1 MTLAKVVKLWHRC
14 KILRLISHIFRP
26 FAPLI
31 AEKAVNS
38 PNDMEGLLQYIWQHR
53 LWLSED
59 MVTNDGRRVRVIDPG
74 LLNTDAGPDFFNA
87 KVEID
92 GHLWVGNVEIHVRA
106 SDWKRHHHDEDPAYD
121 SVILHVVEKDD
132 APVQRINGELIP
144 QVELRVS
151 PRFNEC
157 YDRLVNAKV
166 ELPCAARLKEVPP
179 LTVTEWIEALAF
191 ERLHGK
197 VDRVRELYDRYNGSW
212 QDICYVLLAR
222 TLGFGINNDA
232 FERLARVTPLRL
244 LHKHSD
250 SILQVEALLFGQAGL
265 LNGAHDSETY
275 YQQLTREYA
284 FLANKFSLRP
294 IEGTAWRLFR
304 SRPQNFPYRRIAL
317 LAQFVHGG
325 FNLMNDIL
333 NIEDTKALRQL
344 FDLELSGYWTTHFSF
359 GKPSP
364 SAGHALSGSSID
376 IVLINT
382 VAPLYY
388 AYGELTDDYRM
399 TDRAIALLEDIRPE
413 HNSIVTMFKAAGI
426 KCDNA
431 LTSQAL
437 IQLRRNYC
445 EARKC
450 IYCRLG
456 HRLLATDAR
465 QA

>member
-1 MTLAKVVKLWHRC
+1 
-14 KILRLISHIFRP
+14 
-26 FAPLI
+26 
-31 AEKAVNS
+31 
-38 PNDMEGLLQYIWQHR
+38 MEGLLQYIWQHK

-59 MVTNDGRRVRVIDPG
+59 MVTNDGRRIRVIDPG

-132 APVQRINGELIP
+132 APVHRLNGELIP
-144 QVELRVS
+144 QVELQVS

-157 YDRLVNAKV
+157 YDRLVNAQV
-166 ELPCAARLKEVPP
+166 ELPCAARLPEVPR

-191 ERLHGK
+191 ERLHSK
-197 VDRVRELYDRYNGSW
+197 VDRVRDLYDRYNGSW
-212 QDICYVLLAR
+212 EDICYVMLAR

-265 LNGAHDSETY
+265 LNGAHADEPY
-275 YQQLTREYA
+275 CQQLMREYA
-284 FLANKFSLRP
+284 FLSNKFSLRP

-333 NIEDTKALRQL
+333 KAEDTKQLRQL
-344 FDLELSGYWTTHFSF
+344 FDLELSGYWTTHYSL

-364 SAGHALSGSSID
+364 SAGRALSNSSID

-388 AYGELTDDYRM
+388 ARGEMTDDYTM
-399 TDRAIALLEDIRPE
+399 TDRAIALLEDLRPE
-413 HNSIVTMFKAAGI
+413 QNSIVKMFQAAGI
-426 KCDNA
+426 KCDDA

-465 QA
+465 GR

>member
-1 MTLAKVVKLWHRC
+1 
-14 KILRLISHIFRP
+14 
-26 FAPLI
+26 
-31 AEKAVNS
+31 
-38 PNDMEGLLQYIWQHR
+38 MEGLLQYIWQHR

-59 MVTNDGRRVRVIDPG
+59 MVTNDGRKVRVIDPG

-157 YDRLVNAKV
+157 YDRLVNATV
-166 ELPCAARLKEVPP
+166 ELPCAARLKEVPS

-212 QDICYVLLAR
+212 EDICYVMLAR

-250 SILQVEALLFGQAGL
+250 SITQVEALLFGQAGL
-265 LNGAHDSETY
+265 LNGSHDNDSY

-284 FLANKFSLRP
+284 FLANKFSLHP
-294 IEGTAWRLFR
+294 IEGSAWRLFR

-333 NIEDTKALRQL
+333 TAAGDAKALRQL
-344 FDLELSGYWTTHFSF
+344 FDIELSGYWTTHYSF

-364 SAGHALSGSSID
+364 GAGRALSNSSID

-388 AYGELTDDYRM
+388 ARGEMTDDNEM
-399 TDRAIALLEDIRPE
+399 IDCAVALLEDLRPE
-413 HNSIVTMFKAAGI
+413 KNSIVTMFSNAGI
-426 KCDNA
+426 RCDDA

-465 QA
+465 TT

>member
-1 MTLAKVVKLWHRC
+1 
-14 KILRLISHIFRP
+14 
-26 FAPLI
+26 
-31 AEKAVNS
+31 
-38 PNDMEGLLQYIWQHR
+38 MEGLLQYIWQHR

-87 KVEID
+87 KMEID

-132 APVQRINGELIP
+132 APVHSINGELIP

-157 YDRLVNAKV
+157 YNRLVNATV
-166 ELPCAARLKEVPP
+166 ELPCAARIKEVPQ
-179 LTVTEWIEALAF
+179 LTITEWIEALAF

-212 QDICYVLLAR
+212 EDICFVMLAR

-294 IEGTAWRLFR
+294 IEGSAWRLFR

-333 NIEDTKALRQL
+333 DAAGDTSALRQL
-344 FDLELSGYWTTHFSF
+344 FDVELSGYWTTHYSF
-359 GKPSP
+359 GKASP
-364 SAGHALSGSSID
+364 SAGRALSNGSID
-376 IVLINT
+376 IVLINV

-388 AYGELTDDYRM
+388 ARGEITDDYAM
-399 TDRAIALLEDIRPE
+399 TDRAIDLLENLHPE
-413 HNSIVTMFKAAGI
+413 RNSIVTMFQNAGI
-426 KCDNA
+426 CCDNA

-437 IQLRRNYC
+437 IQLRRSYC

-465 QA
+465 SQ

>member
-1 MTLAKVVKLWHRC
+1 
-14 KILRLISHIFRP
+14 
-26 FAPLI
+26 
-31 AEKAVNS
+31 
-38 PNDMEGLLQYIWQHR
+38 MEGLLQYIWQHK

-59 MVTNDGRRVRVIDPG
+59 MVTNDGRKVRVIDPG

-132 APVQRINGELIP
+132 APVTRINGERIP
-144 QVELRVS
+144 QVVLQVS

-157 YDRLVNAKV
+157 YDRLVNAQV
-166 ELPCAARLKEVPP
+166 ELPCASRLGEVPS
-179 LTVTEWIEALAF
+179 LTVTEWIEALAM

-197 VDRVRELYDRYNGSW
+197 VDRVRELYDLFNGSW
-212 QDICYVLLAR
+212 EDICYVLLAR
-222 TLGFGINNDA
+222 TLGFGINGDA
-232 FERLARVTPLRL
+232 MERLARITPLRL

-250 SILQVEALLFGQAGL
+250 SILQVEALLFGQSGL
-265 LNGAHDSETY
+265 LNGAHSEEPY
-275 YQQLTREYA
+275 YQQLMREYA

-317 LAQFVHGG
+317 LAQFVQGG
-325 FNLMNDIL
+325 FNLMNNVL
-333 NIEDTKALRQL
+333 EAKDTEELRQL
-344 FDLELSGYWTTHFSF
+344 FDIELSGYWTTHYSF
-359 GKPSP
+359 GKPSS
-364 SAGHALSGSSID
+364 SAGRALSGSSID

-382 VAPLYY
+382 VAPLLY
-388 AYGELTDDYRM
+388 ARGELTDDYSL
-399 TDRAIALLEDIRPE
+399 TDRAIALLEDLRPE
-413 HNSIVTMFKAAGI
+413 QNSIVTLFRHAGI
-426 KCDNA
+426 KCDDA

-465 QA
+465 MV

>member
-1 MTLAKVVKLWHRC
+1 
-14 KILRLISHIFRP
+14 
-26 FAPLI
+26 
-31 AEKAVNS
+31 
-38 PNDMEGLLQYIWQHR
+38 MEALLQYIWQHK

-74 LLNTDAGPDFFNA
+74 LLNTDSGPDFFNA

-92 GHLWVGNVEIHVRA
+92 GHTWVGNVEIHVRA
-106 SDWKRHHHDEDPAYD
+106 SDWRRHHHDTDPAYD
-121 SVILHVVEKDD
+121 SVVLHVVEKDD
-132 APVQRINGELIP
+132 APVYRSNGELIP
-144 QVELRVS
+144 QVALQIS
-151 PRFNEC
+151 HRFNES
-157 YDRLVNAKV
+157 YDRLVNATV
-166 ELPCAARLKEVPP
+166 ELPCAARLNEVPR

-191 ERLHGK
+191 ERLHSK
-197 VDRVRELYDRYNGSW
+197 VDRVRDLYDRYHGSW
-212 QDICYVLLAR
+212 EDICYVMLAR

-232 FERLARVTPLRL
+232 FERLARATPLRL

-265 LNGAHDSETY
+265 LNGAYDDDAY
-275 YQQLTREYA
+275 YRQLTREYA
-284 FLANKFSLRP
+284 FLANKFSLHP

-304 SRPQNFPYRRIAL
+304 SRPQNFPFRRIAL

-325 FNLMNDIL
+325 FNLMNDIV
-333 NIEDTKALRQL
+333 EASDTKALRKL
-344 FDLELSGYWTTHFSF
+344 FDIELSGYWTTHYSFS
-359 GKPSP
+359 KPSP
-364 SAGHALSGSSID
+364 SAGRALTGSSVD

-388 AYGELTDDYRM
+388 ARGEMTDDYSM

-413 HNSIVTMFKAAGI
+413 RNSIVAMFQNAGI
-426 KCDNA
+426 KCDDA

-465 QA
+465 QQ

>member
-1 MTLAKVVKLWHRC
+1 
-14 KILRLISHIFRP
+14 
-26 FAPLI
+26 
-31 AEKAVNS
+31 
-38 PNDMEGLLQYIWQHR
+38 MEGLLQYIWQHR

-59 MVTNDGRRVRVIDPG
+59 MATNDGRRVRVIDPG
-74 LLNTDAGPDFFNA
+74 LLNTDSGPDFFNA

-106 SDWKRHHHDEDPAYD
+106 SDWKRHHHDEDRAYD
-121 SVILHVVEKDD
+121 NVILHVVEKDD
-132 APVQRINGELIP
+132 APVYRTSGELIP
-144 QVELRVS
+144 QVELKVS

-166 ELPCAARLKEVPP
+166 ELPCAARIKEVPQ
-179 LTVTEWIEALAF
+179 LTITEWIEALAF

-197 VDRVRELYDRYNGSW
+197 VDRVQELYDRYHGSW
-212 QDICYVLLAR
+212 EDICYVMLAR

-232 FERLARVTPLRL
+232 FERLARVTPIRL

-265 LNGAHDSETY
+265 LNGAHADDAY
-275 YQQLTREYA
+275 YQQLMREYA
-284 FLANKFSLRP
+284 FLRDKFSLRP
-294 IEGTAWRLFR
+294 IEGTAWKLFR

-317 LAQFVHGG
+317 LAQFVLGG

-333 NIEDTKALRQL
+333 NAPDTQTLRQL
-344 FDLELSGYWTTHFSF
+344 FDIELSGYWTTHYSF

-364 SAGHALSGSSID
+364 GAGRALSNSSID

-388 AYGELTDDYRM
+388 ARGEITDDYAM

-413 HNSIVTMFKAAGI
+413 RNSIVTLFTSAGI
-426 KCDNA
+426 KCDDA

-465 QA
+465 MV